1 MLPERWRGHVAY
13 MSHVLSEGLAQVEE
27 QQTQPKLIDGRDLMQ
42 ALGLPQGPDVG
53 RLLNAIEEARAAG
66 EITTRE
72 DALALATERL
82 ARTQALSLGR
92 ERLGGGCELRNDK
105 TERKA

>member
-27 QQTQPKLIDGRDLMQ
+27 QQTQPKLIDGRELMQ
-42 ALGLPQGPDVG
+42 ELGLPQGPDVG

-66 EITTRE
+66 EVATRE
-72 DALALATERL
+72 DALALATSMMKDIEG
-82 ARTQALSLGR
+82 AAPQGSQHSR
-92 ERLGGGCELRNDK
+92 EG
-105 TERKA
+105 AA